1 MEKVFKVFKRNS
13 LILQNYSNWFESIL
27 ICISKVLLKVVF
39 RKQKK
44 KEKGK
49 EQKKIGKGPPR
60 PSQPSGPAPSP
71 LSSPARS
78 PPEARSSLPPADWW
92 TPHVS
97 TDTTIVSLPK
107 SRTPLRQLRPA
118 ILLFIAGH

>member
-44 KEKGK
+44 EKGK
-49 EQKKIGKGPPR
+49 EQKKNRKGATTPEPAQR
-60 PSQPSGPAPSP
+60 PSTIPA
-71 LSSPARS
+71 LLTRAQPARS
-78 PPEARSSLPPADWW
+78 P
-92 TPHVS
+92 
-97 TDTTIVSLPK
+97 
-107 SRTPLRQLRPA
+107 QLSPS
-118 ILLFIAGH
+118 H